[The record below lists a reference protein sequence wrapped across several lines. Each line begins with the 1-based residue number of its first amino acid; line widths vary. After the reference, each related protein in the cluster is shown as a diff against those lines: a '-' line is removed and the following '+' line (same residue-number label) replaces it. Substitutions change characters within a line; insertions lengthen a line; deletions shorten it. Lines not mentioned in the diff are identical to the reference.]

1 MSHSLRTS
9 RWIQKLGTQHG
20 DRPRLLCLP
29 HAGGSGS
36 FYHPLSVHL
45 GATVDV
51 FAVQY
56 PGRQE
61 RRIEPPLV
69 TIDELAERIHAELT
83 TWTDRPL
90 VLFGHSMG
98 AVIGYEVGRL
108 LQRDGIPPAGL
119 IVSGRRAPSVHVEE
133 SLHRRGDQALI
144 AEVRQLSGTAAA
156 LLDDAELLEM
166 ILPALRADYR
176 AIETYR
182 HRPGR
187 ELDCPVTALVGEDDH
202 RASVDHVRAWQGHT
216 TGAFDL
222 RTFPGGH
229 FYLNNRWPDVAAA
242 IRGAVTSFTA
252 PVLP

>member
-222 RTFPGGH
+222 RPFPGGH